1 MRRRSLFP
9 AQPAP
14 APQPKKGRG
23 GVLGFIGRWLRR
35 ACIGVGAFVILTSI
49 ISALVAANAPT
60 EPALP
65 EHFVLYMPLEAPLT
79 ERPAQATFADPF
91 AAPAPTLRQTI
102 AALDAAATDGRVLGL
117 FARVSTPGVVGLSH
131 ASELRA
137 AVKRFRDTG
146 KFAHIY
152 ASSWDG
158 GIADYYLAAAFEEIW
173 VQPMGVVA
181 IAGLDAR
188 APFARAALDA
198 LGIRAQMF
206 QRKEYK
212 GAYESVT
219 RDSLSPPAREAMAAL
234 LDDIGATLAGD
245 IAADRC
251 VTPEVVK
258 GHVDTA
264 LFTAPQAAQAGVVTH
279 ADYADVL
286 VDRLKGQA
294 EADGY
299 GEDTPFVDL
308 AHYAAVGVPEA
319 VESPGFWEALAQEM
333 AGDVPLPP
341 PEDAAEEAEPAP
353 PRIALIYASGV
364 IMPRSDDAARAALA
378 LAEPGAFP
386 GVFMGEAVAA
396 ADEIATAI
404 LDVSEDDAYGAI
416 VLRVDSP
423 GGSPAASETIARA
436 LVRAREEGGK
446 AIIVSM
452 GPVAASGGYWIA
464 APADRIFATPTTL
477 TGSIGVVGG
486 KFILADMWDALR
498 ITWDGVQW
506 GQNAGMWAGQA
517 PFTPEQ
523 AARVEAMLDHVYD
536 SFVARVAAGRGMTP
550 EAVEAVARGRVWTGQ
565 QAAER
570 GLVDELGGLTNALDY
585 AAREVGAD
593 DRHGVGVDVL
603 PRPPS
608 PLEQFLELFGGSVRV
623 ADFAARLSAVLDA
636 PPQRAG
642 AGAVWAYDPIALP

>member
-1 MRRRSLFP
+1 MRRHRPLFST
-9 AQPAP
+9 QPAP
-14 APQPKKGRG
+14 APPPPRRS

-35 ACIGVGAFVILTSI
+35 MCIGVGAFVILTSVV
-49 ISALVAANAPT
+49 SALIAANAPQ

-91 AAPAPTLRQTI
+91 AAPSPTLRQTI
-102 AALDAAATDGRVLGL
+102 SALDAGAADDRVLGL

-131 ASELRA
+131 AAELRA
-137 AVKRFRDTG
+137 AVARFRATG
-146 KFAHIY
+146 KFAHVY
-152 ASSWDG
+152 ASSWEG

-219 RDSLSPPAREAMAAL
+219 RDDLSPAAREAMAAL

-245 IAADRC
+245 IAADRGT
-251 VTPEVVK
+251 TPEAVR

-264 LFTAPQAAQAGVVTH
+264 LFTAPQAAAAGLVTR

-286 VDRLKGQA
+286 VDRLKDEA
-294 EADGY
+294 ETNGY
-299 GEDTPFVDL
+299 GEDVPFIDL
-308 AHYAAVGVPEA
+308 AHYAAVSAPEA
-319 VESPGFWEALAQEM
+319 TETQGLWEALAAEM
-333 AGDVPLPP
+333 AGDVPLPEP
-341 PEDAAEEAEPAP
+341 GGSAEEAESAP
-353 PRIALIYASGV
+353 PRIALIYVSGV
-364 IMPRSDDAARAALA
+364 IMPQADDAARAALA
-378 LAEPGAFP
+378 LAEPS
-386 GVFMGEAVAA
+386 VFMGEGVAA

-423 GGSPAASETIARA
+423 GGSPTASETIARA
-436 LVRAREEGGK
+436 LVRAREEGGNT
-446 AIIVSM
+446 IIVSM

-486 KFILADMWDALR
+486 KFVLADMWSALR

-536 SFVARVAAGRGMTP
+536 SFVARVAAGRDMTP
-550 EAVEAVARGRVWTGQ
+550 QAVEAVARGRVWTGR

-570 GLVDELGGLTNALDY
+570 GLVDELGGLTDALDY

-608 PLEQFLELFGGSVRV
+608 PFEQLLELFGGSVRA
-623 ADFAARLSAVLDA
+623 ADFAARLAVLLDA
-636 PPQRAG
+636 PPPRAG
-642 AGAVWAYDPIALP
+642 AGAAWAYEPIGLP

>member
-1 MRRRSLFP
+1 
-9 AQPAP
+9 
-14 APQPKKGRG
+14 
-23 GVLGFIGRWLRR
+23 
-35 ACIGVGAFVILTSI
+35 
-49 ISALVAANAPT
+49 
-60 EPALP
+60 
-65 EHFVLYMPLEAPLT
+65 
-79 ERPAQATFADPF
+79 
-91 AAPAPTLRQTI
+91 
-102 AALDAAATDGRVLGL
+102 
-117 FARVSTPGVVGLSH
+117 
-131 ASELRA
+131 
-137 AVKRFRDTG
+137 
-146 KFAHIY
+146 
-152 ASSWDG
+152 
-158 GIADYYLAAAFEEIW
+158 
-173 VQPMGVVA
+173 
-181 IAGLDAR
+181 
-188 APFARAALDA
+188 
-198 LGIRAQMF
+198 
-206 QRKEYK
+206 
-212 GAYESVT
+212 
-219 RDSLSPPAREAMAAL
+219 
-234 LDDIGATLAGD
+234 
-245 IAADRC
+245 
-251 VTPEVVK
+251 
-258 GHVDTA
+258 
-264 LFTAPQAAQAGVVTH
+264 
-279 ADYADVL
+279 
-286 VDRLKGQA
+286 
-294 EADGY
+294 
-299 GEDTPFVDL
+299 
-308 AHYAAVGVPEA
+308 
-319 VESPGFWEALAQEM
+319 
-333 AGDVPLPP
+333 
-341 PEDAAEEAEPAP
+341 
-353 PRIALIYASGV
+353 
-364 IMPRSDDAARAALA
+364 
-378 LAEPGAFP
+378 
-386 GVFMGEAVAA
+386 VAA

-593 DRHGVGVDVL
+593 DRYGVEVDVL

-623 ADFAARLSAVLDA
+623 ADFAARLSAALDA